1 MVKRVIKRDGKI
13 EAFEIGKIVKAIS
26 KACNDGLL
34 IIHDED
40 LLYDMIRMNLFN
52 SEEEL
57 TVEELHNVVIHCLIE
72 HGEKEVA
79 DNYKSYRIE
88 RNKIREKKSNIMK
101 TIIELGKETDRDN
114 GNVGNNFS
122 AKLLRIASEANKWA
136 MLASMDKEMAKHHE
150 NGDYHI
156 HDLDSFNLTVN
167 CLHLPMEKL
176 LKNGFNTGYGTL
188 NSPKRIESAAMLS
201 CIMLQSAQ
209 NDQFGGVALPD
220 FDIAMAPYVELTRE
234 EERRFFIEAGMDI
247 DEKYVEN
254 RTKYRVDQA
263 MQSIIC
269 NLNTMHSR
277 AGSQVPFSSLNIGI
291 PRGKNEQ
298 EEKDS
303 ALICESIIK
312 AYMNG
317 MGKNEACIFPNI
329 IFRTKEGVNLNPGD
343 KYYYL
348 FELACESA
356 AKRMNPTFCSLDA
369 DINLPFYEK
378 GVLIDIMGCRT
389 RVADNINGEETP
401 IGRGN
406 IAPVTL
412 NLVRLAIKAGRG
424 NINKFFDLLS
434 EMLVDAEKNLMYRYD
449 VLKRLKVSD
458 LPFNAGQHLMV
469 GSEGLSNGDSIEPLL
484 KQGSWAIGFLGLAEC
499 LTMLTGK
506 HHGESEE
513 SLELG
518 LAIVKHIREY
528 CDGAKKRHQL
538 NFSCYATP
546 SEGLSGRFPVI
557 DRAKYGVIKGVT
569 DKDYYTNSCHIPV
582 GFNISMKEK
591 MEIEAMFQPLCNGGH
606 IAYIELDTYPTG
618 KQIEKIISTTFK
630 HNKGLD
636 YMAVNFHIKYC
647 KKCGEYLEDYED
659 VCKCGCEDIQGI
671 SRITGYL
678 ALDERFGK
686 GKSAERKDRV
696 SHENGNRVYKSLD
709 R

>member
-1 MVKRVIKRDGKI
+1 MVKKVIKRDGKI
-13 EAFEIGKIVKAIS
+13 ELFEIKKIIEAIH
-26 KACNDGLL
+26 KACNDGLYD
-34 IIHDED
+34 IHDED

-52 SEEEL
+52 ADEEM
-57 TVEELHNVVIHCLIE
+57 TVEELHDIVIHCLKE
-72 HGEKEVA
+72 HGEHEIA
-79 DNYKSYRIE
+79 FNYANYRNE

-101 TIIELGKETDRDN
+101 TIIDLGKETDRDN

-176 LKNGFNTGYGTL
+176 LREGFNTGYGTL
-188 NSPKRIESAAMLS
+188 NPPRRIESAAMLS

-209 NDQFGGVALPD
+209 NDQYGGVALPD
-220 FDIAMAPYVELTRE
+220 FDIALAPYVELTRE
-234 EERRFFIEAGMDI
+234 EERNFFIKSGKEV
-247 DEKYVEN
+247 DEKYVEY
-254 RTKYRVDQA
+254 RTQFRIDQA

-369 DINLPFYEK
+369 GINLPFYEK
-378 GVLIDIMGCRT
+378 GVFIDIMGCRT

-412 NLVRLAIKAGRG
+412 NLVRMAIKAGKG
-424 NINKFFDLLS
+424 NIDKFFEILDY
-434 EMLVDAEKNLMYRYD
+434 MLVEAEKNLLYRYD
-449 VLKRLKVSD
+449 VLKKLKVND
-458 LPFNAGQHLMV
+458 LPFNIGQKLMV
-469 GSEGLSNGDSIEPLL
+469 GSEGLNLQDSIEPVL
-484 KQGSWAIGFLGLAEC
+484 KQGTWGIGFLGLAEC

-506 HHGESEE
+506 HHGESKEA
-513 SLELG
+513 LDLG
-518 LAIVKHIREY
+518 LRIIKRIRDY
-528 CDGAKKRHQL
+528 CDEAKQRNQL
-538 NFSCYATP
+538 NFSCYASP
-546 SEGLSGRFPVI
+546 
-557 DRAKYGVIKGVT
+557 
-569 DKDYYTNSCHIPV
+569 
-582 GFNISMKEK
+582 
-591 MEIEAMFQPLCNGGH
+591 
-606 IAYIELDTYPTG
+606 
-618 KQIEKIISTTFK
+618 KQ
-630 HNKGLD
+630 NW
-636 YMAVNFHIKYC
+636 
-647 KKCGEYLEDYED
+647 
-659 VCKCGCEDIQGI
+659 
-671 SRITGYL
+671 
-678 ALDERFGK
+678 AL
-686 GKSAERKDRV
+686 
-696 SHENGNRVYKSLD
+696 
-709 R
+709 

>member
-13 EAFEIGKIVKAIS
+13 ESFEIKKIVNAID
-26 KACNDGLL
+26 KACNDGLF

-52 SEEEL
+52 SSEEM
-57 TVEELHNVVIHCLIE
+57 TVEDIHDIVIKCLIE
-72 HGEKEVA
+72 HGENEIA
-79 DNYKSYRIE
+79 DNYSNYRKD

-136 MLASMDKEMAKHHE
+136 MLAEMDKEMAKHHE

-167 CLHLPMEKL
+167 CLHVPMEKL
-176 LKNGFNTGYGTL
+176 LKEGFNTGYGTL

-220 FDIAMAPYVELTRE
+220 FDIALAPYVELTRE
-234 EERRFFIEAGMDI
+234 EERKFFIDAGL
-247 DEKYVEN
+247 EVNEEYVEK
-254 RTKYRVDQA
+254 RTLYRIDQA

-291 PRGKNEQ
+291 PRGRNDQ

-329 IFRTKEGVNLNPGD
+329 IFRTKEGINLNPED
-343 KYYYL
+343 EYYYL
-348 FELACESA
+348 FELACKSA

-369 DINLPFYEK
+369 DINLPFYEN

-389 RVADNINGEETP
+389 RVADNINGEATP

-406 IAPVTL
+406 IAPVTM
-412 NLVRLAIKAGRG
+412 NLVRMAIKAGRG
-424 NINKFFDLLS
+424 NINKFFEILDY
-434 EMLVDAEKNLMYRYD
+434 MLVESEKNLLYRYD
-449 VLKRLKVSD
+449 VLKKLKVSD

-469 GSEGLSNGDSIEPLL
+469 GSEGLDNNDNIEPLL

-506 HHGESEE
+506 HHGESKE

-518 LAIVKHIREY
+518 LKIVKRIREY
-528 CDGAKKRHQL
+528 CDGAKVRNQL

-557 DRAKYGVIKGVT
+557 DRAKYGVIEGVT

-582 GFNISMKEK
+582 GYNISMKEK

-618 KQIEKIISTTFK
+618 KQIETIVSKTFK

-647 KKCGEYLEDYED
+647 KKCGEYLEDHEE

-686 GKSAERKDRV
+686 GKKAERKDRI

-709 R
+709 

>member
-13 EAFEIGKIVKAIS
+13 EKFEIEKIVKAIY
-26 KACNDGLL
+26 KACNEGQ
-34 IIHDED
+34 IKIHDEE
-40 LLYDMIRMNLFN
+40 LLYDLIRMSLFN
-52 SEEEL
+52 MDEEI
-57 TVEELHNVVIHCLIE
+57 TVEEIHDIVINCLRDYNEFDI
-72 HGEKEVA
+72 A
-79 DNYKSYRIE
+79 DNYENYRKD

-136 MLASMDKEMAKHHE
+136 MLAAMDKEMAKHHE

-167 CLHLPMEKL
+167 CLHVPMERL
-176 LKNGFNTGYGTL
+176 LREGFNTGYGTL
-188 NSPKRIESAAMLS
+188 NSPRRIESAAMLS

-220 FDIAMAPYVELTRE
+220 FDIALAPYVELTRQ
-234 EERRFFIEAGMDI
+234 EERKFFIDAGL
-247 DEKYVEN
+247 EVNEEYVEK
-254 RTKYRVDQA
+254 RTLYRIDQA

-291 PRGKNEQ
+291 PRGNNEQ
-298 EEKDS
+298 EKKDS
-303 ALICESIIK
+303 ALICESILK

-329 IFRTKEGVNLNPGD
+329 IFRTKEGVNLNPED
-343 KYYYL
+343 EYYYL
-348 FELACESA
+348 FEIACKSA

-406 IAPVTL
+406 IAPVTM
-412 NLVRLAIKAGRG
+412 NLVRMAIKAGKG
-424 NINKFFDLLS
+424 NIDKFFEILDY
-434 EMLVDAEKNLMYRYD
+434 MLVESEKNLLYRYD
-449 VLKRLKVSD
+449 VLKKLKVSD

-469 GSEGLSNGDSIEPLL
+469 GSEGLNNNDNIEPLL

-499 LTMLTGK
+499 LTMLTGS
-506 HHGESEE
+506 HHGESKE

-518 LAIVKHIREY
+518 LKIVERIRKY
-528 CDGAKKRHQL
+528 CDEAKVRNQL

-546 SEGLSGRFPVI
+546 SEGLSGRFPII
-557 DRAKYGVIKGVT
+557 DRAKYGIIEGVT

-591 MEIEAMFQPLCNGGH
+591 MEIEALFQPMCNGGH
-606 IAYIELDTYPTG
+606 IAYIELDTYPTS
-618 KQIEKIISTTFK
+618 KQIESIVSKTFK
-630 HNKGLD
+630 NNKGLD
-636 YMAVNFHIKYC
+636 YMAINFHIKYC
-647 KKCGEYLEDYED
+647 KKCGAYLEDYED

-686 GKSAERKDRV
+686 GKKAERKDRI

-709 R
+709 

>member
-13 EAFEIGKIVKAIS
+13 EKFEIEKIVKAIY
-26 KACNDGLL
+26 KACNEGQLE
-34 IIHDED
+34 IHDEE
-40 LLYDMIRMNLFN
+40 LLYDLIRMCLFN
-52 SEEEL
+52 MDEEI
-57 TVEELHNVVIHCLIE
+57 TVEEIHDIVIKCLRDYNEFDI
-72 HGEKEVA
+72 A
-79 DNYKSYRIE
+79 DNYENYRKD

-122 AKLLRIASEANKWA
+122 AKLLRIASEANNWA
-136 MLASMDKEMAKHHE
+136 MLAAMDKEMAKHHE

-167 CLHLPMEKL
+167 CLHVPMEKL
-176 LKNGFNTGYGTL
+176 LREGFNTGYGTL
-188 NSPKRIESAAMLS
+188 NSPRRIESAAMLS

-220 FDIAMAPYVELTRE
+220 FDIALAPYVELTRQ
-234 EERRFFIEAGMDI
+234 EERKFFIDAGL
-247 DEKYVEN
+247 EVNEEYVEK
-254 RTKYRVDQA
+254 RTLYRIDQA

-291 PRGKNEQ
+291 PKGKNEQ
-298 EEKDS
+298 EKKDS
-303 ALICESIIK
+303 ALICESILK

-329 IFRTKEGVNLNPGD
+329 IFRTKEGVNLNPED
-343 KYYYL
+343 EYYYL
-348 FELACESA
+348 FEIACKSA

-406 IAPVTL
+406 IAPVTM
-412 NLVRLAIKAGRG
+412 NLVRMAIKAGKG
-424 NINKFFDLLS
+424 NIDKFFEILDY
-434 EMLVDAEKNLMYRYD
+434 MLVESEKNLLYRYD
-449 VLKRLKVSD
+449 VLKKLKVSD

-469 GSEGLSNGDSIEPLL
+469 GSEGLNNNDNIEPLL

-499 LTMLTGK
+499 LTMLTGS
-506 HHGESEE
+506 HHGESKE

-518 LAIVKHIREY
+518 LRIVERIRKY
-528 CDGAKKRHQL
+528 CDDAKVRNQL

-546 SEGLSGRFPVI
+546 SEGLSGRFPII
-557 DRAKYGVIKGVT
+557 DRAKYGIIEGVT

-591 MEIEAMFQPLCNGGH
+591 MEIEALFQPMCNGGH
-606 IAYIELDTYPTG
+606 IAYIELDTYPTS
-618 KQIEKIISTTFK
+618 KQIESIVSKTFK
-630 HNKGLD
+630 NNKGLD
-636 YMAVNFHIKYC
+636 YMAINFHIKYC
-647 KKCGEYLEDYED
+647 KKCGAYLEDYED

-686 GKSAERKDRV
+686 GKKAERKDRI

-709 R
+709 

>member
-1 MVKRVIKRDGKI
+1 MVKRVIKRDGKV
-13 EAFEIGKIVKAIS
+13 EKFEIGKIINAID
-26 KACNDGLL
+26 KACNDGT
-34 IIHDED
+34 IEIFYED
-40 LLYDMIRMNLFN
+40 YLYDRIRAELFHAD
-52 SEEEL
+52 EEL
-57 TVEELHNVVIHCLIE
+57 TVEEIHDIVIKGL
-72 HGEKEVA
+72 KEYGCNKVA
-79 DNYKSYRIE
+79 DNYASYRNE

-136 MLASMDKEMAKHHE
+136 MLAEMDKEMAKHHE

-167 CLHLPMEKL
+167 CLHIPIAKL
-176 LKNGFNTGYGTL
+176 LENGFNTGYGTL
-188 NSPKRIESAAMLS
+188 NSPRRIESAAMLS

-220 FDIAMAPYVELTRE
+220 FDIALAPYVELTRE
-234 EERRFFIEAGMDI
+234 EERRFFIEAGM
-247 DEKYVEN
+247 EVNEEYVEN
-254 RTKYRVDQA
+254 RTRYRVDQA

-277 AGSQVPFSSLNIGI
+277 AGSQVPFSSLNVGI

-312 AYMNG
+312 AYMKG
-317 MGKNEACIFPNI
+317 MGKTEACIFPNI
-329 IFRTKEGVNLNPGD
+329 IFRTKEGVNLNPED

-348 FELACESA
+348 FELACWSA
-356 AKRMNPTFCSLDA
+356 SKRMNPTFCSLDA

-412 NLVRLAIKAGRG
+412 NLVRLAIKAGKG
-424 NINKFFDLLS
+424 NINKFFALLDY
-434 EMLVDAEKNLMYRYD
+434 MLVESEKNLLYRYN

-458 LPFNAGQHLMV
+458 LPFNVGQQLMV
-469 GSEGLSNGDSIEPLL
+469 GSEGLQPSDSIEPVL

-506 HHGESEE
+506 HHGESKE

-518 LAIVKHIREY
+518 LRIVNRIREY
-528 CDGAKKRHQL
+528 CDGAKKRNQL

-546 SEGLSGRFPVI
+546 SEGLSGRFPII
-557 DRAKYGVIKGVT
+557 DRAKYGIIEGVT
-569 DKDYYTNSCHIPV
+569 DKDYYTNSCHVPV

-591 MEIEAMFQPLCNGGH
+591 MEIEARFQPLCNGGH

-618 KQIEKIISTTFK
+618 KQIENIVSKTFK
-630 HNKGLD
+630 NNKGLD
-636 YMAVNFHIKYC
+636 YMAINFHIKYC
-647 KKCGEYLEDYED
+647 KNCGAYLEEHED
-659 VCKCGCEDIQGI
+659 ICECGCDDIQGI

-686 GKSAERKDRV
+686 GKKAERHDRV

-709 R
+709 